1 MKVITSGKDNRVV
14 TCGKCR
20 CVFEFDERD
29 VQKYDLRDDLF
40 SLFIP
45 STAES
50 KIEYVECPECGHI
63 ETINRLNKRKEITED
78 DYSIRVFKDKD

>member
-20 CVFEFDERD
+20 CVFEFDE
-29 VQKYDLRDDLF
+29 RDDLF

-78 DYSIRVFKDKD
+78 DYSIRVFKDKN

>member
-45 STAES
+45 SAGT
-50 KIEYVECPECGHI
+50 
-63 ETINRLNKRKEITED
+63 
-78 DYSIRVFKDKD
+78 